1 MFLKAMIEDNG
12 RHRMVGDNKLR
23 YVERN
28 VQREGLFRD
37 KTTKFIL

>member
-12 RHRMVGDNKLR
+12 RHRMVGDNKPR

-28 VQREGLFRD
+28 IQCERLFRD
-37 KTTKFIL
+37 KKARFIL